1 MFLWI
6 KALHIAAIVTWVSG
20 LLLLALLTRVLA
32 TAPAPSLPQ
41 ERRLMAAVGRWD
53 RAVTSPAMVLAWVL
67 GISLAVHGGWFTS
80 AWLAAKLVLVMTL
93 SALHGV
99 LAGRLRRMR
108 GGSSSGQP
116 TSLVLRYASG
126 ITLLGTAAIAYLV
139 VVKPF

>member
-1 MFLWI
+1 MLLWI

-53 RAVTSPAMVLAWVL
+53 RTVTSPAMVLAWVL

-80 AWLAAKLVLVMTL
+80 SWLAIKLVLVMSL

-108 GGSSSGQP
+108 GASASRQP

-126 ITLLGTAAIAYLV
+126 FTLLSTAAIACLV
-139 VVKPF
+139 VIKPF